1 MNKKRLSVVMAGAM
15 LASSVAPVLAAEKV
29 EMSASNVGL
38 LVDEI
43 SRKIQAAPVFADLT
57 RDDIDP
63 TLKGRSI
70 YGIQIGSKAD
80 VKITKGDT
88 LKETQDAVRT
98 ALGTLN
104 AGDVVKLINYGS
116 TEVVEGNN
124 KILVSKEKRVKYT
137 EAELKETGNGSVYK
151 ELAKQE
157 FGTATGTNFKE
168 LVKDYK
174 YVDGEGFVIT
184 FNDGFTFYGP
194 EKKLVLTTD
203 SPILDFSGFYG
214 QADKKDAKDFTTK
227 PTVSTFFGFKDGNPA
242 DYRDIADVVEKE
254 YTIKSGG
261 EAFEL
266 SDLYDGLMLTEKG
279 QSLLNDAKDAL
290 AIVKKANK
298 ESVVKVSDLNNAK
311 TDLGASSNIKDLT
324 KDAYGVYRVKLEIAD
339 ASKVEDSTQPKATD
353 YREYTITSKDRVALE
368 RVLVWFNNISADV
381 DKLAGED
388 RYETA
393 VRIAKEVANL
403 KGLKT
408 NEDGEKVFNIVL
420 VNGDSLVD
428 GLSAAPL
435 AAKLAN
441 EKSPSTPGNAP
452 ILLTEKNSLPK
463 ATKDYLMEL
472 IDKKANQNITVSI
485 VGGDGVVSSSV
496 VKELKN
502 MNLKVKRYGGAD
514 RQATSMAVAEVVG
527 FDNGAFVVGATG
539 EADAMSVA
547 GVAASEVAPIVV
559 SGFEGLSEYTVQEL
573 DGKTVKVIG
582 GEGAVSAEDFKSIK
596 EVTNKVE
603 RISGE
608 DRKATNAAVIN
619 KFYTVKLDNDT
630 KSVIVAKDDV
640 LIDALTASNL
650 SVVHNSPIVLA
661 TNSLTSD
668 QLNAVVKNAATSNQ
682 VKKVYQVGHGVDPLK
697 VVKVIAES
705 LGLA

>member
-214 QADKKDAKDFTTK
+214 KADKNDAKDFTTK
-227 PTVSTFFGFKDGNPA
+227 PTASTFFGFKDGNPTA
-242 DYRDIADVVEKE
+242 YRDIADVVEKE

-403 KGLKT
+403 NSLKT
-408 NEDGEKVFNIVL
+408 NHNANKVFNIVL

-435 AAKLAN
+435 AAKLAKDN
-441 EKSPSTPGNAP
+441 QQGNAP
-452 ILLTEKNSLPK
+452 ILLTEENSLPK

-547 GVAASEVAPIVV
+547 GVAASKVAPIVV

-582 GEGAVSAEDFKSIK
+582 GEGAVSAEDFKAIK

-619 KFYTVKLDNDT
+619 KFYTEKLDNDT

-668 QLNAVVKNAATSNQ
+668 HLNAVVKNAVNSNQ

>member
-43 SRKIQAAPVFADLT
+43 SRKIQAAPVFATGTRTDL
-57 RDDIDP
+57 DS
-63 TLKGRSI
+63 TLEGKSI
-70 YGIQIGSKAD
+70 YGIQVGSKAD

-88 LKETQDAVRT
+88 LKETQDAVKT

-151 ELAKQE
+151 ELAALE
-157 FGTATGTNFKE
+157 FGANATNFKK

-174 YVDGEGFVIT
+174 YVEGEGFVIT

-194 EKKLVLTTD
+194 EKKLVLTTN
-203 SPILDFSGFYG
+203 SPILDFSEFYG
-214 QADKKDAKDFTTK
+214 QADKKDAKDFTND
-227 PTVSTFFGFKDGNPA
+227 PTGIFFGFKDGNPA

-254 YTIKSGG
+254 FTIKSGG

-279 QSLLNDAKDAL
+279 QLLLNDAKDAL
-290 AIVKKANK
+290 AIVKKANIGN
-298 ESVVKVSDLNNAK
+298 VVKITDLNDANGANGDIGNTIAK
-311 TDLGASSNIKDLT
+311 NLD

-339 ASKVEDSTQPKATD
+339 PTKTEAPNTIGAYK
-353 YREYTITSKDRVALE
+353 EYTIASKDRVALE
-368 RVLVWFNNISADV
+368 RVLTWFNNVSADV

-403 KGLKT
+403 NSLKT
-408 NEDGEKVFNIVL
+408 NHNTNKVFNIVL

-435 AAKLAN
+435 AAKLAKDN
-441 EKSPSTPGNAP
+441 QQGNAP
-452 ILLTEKNSLPK
+452 ILLTEENSLPK
-463 ATKDYLMEL
+463 ATKDYLMSL
-472 IDKKANQNITVSI
+472 IDNKANKNVTVSI
-485 VGGDGVVSSSV
+485 VGGDGVVSNSV
-496 VKELKN
+496 VKELKS

-582 GEGAVSAEDFKSIK
+582 GEGAVSAEDFKAIK

-619 KFYTVKLDNDT
+619 KFYTALGNST
-630 KSVIVAKDDV
+630 ESVIVAKDDV

-661 TNSLTSD
+661 TNSLTND
-668 QLNAVVKNAATSNQ
+668 QLNAVVKNATNAQN

>member
-15 LASSVAPVLAAEKV
+15 LASSVAPVLAADAAKSEI
-29 EMSASNVGL
+29 SASNIGL

-43 SRKIQAAPVFADLT
+43 SRKIQAAPVFTNTSDTTKVENDVKGKSVYAIQVGD
-57 RDDIDP
+57 
-63 TLKGRSI
+63 TLKYIS
-70 YGIQIGSKAD
+70 
-80 VKITKGDT
+80 KGDT
-88 LKETQDAVRT
+88 LKLTQDNVKT
-98 ALGTLN
+98 ALGSLTV
-104 AGDVVKLINYGS
+104 GTVVKLVNLGYAEEKNGTNSLI
-116 TEVVEGNN
+116 
-124 KILVSKEKRVKYT
+124 VSMESKTTYT
-137 EAELKETGNGSVYK
+137 ENELKGNG
-151 ELAKQE
+151 A
-157 FGTATGTNFKE
+157 GTLYRTIHDLATGANKAGFTSI
-168 LVKDYK
+168 VKDYE
-174 YVDGEGFVIT
+174 YVEGTGFVIT
-184 FNDGFTFYGP
+184 LKDAVTFYGP
-194 EKKLVLTTD
+194 EKKLVLTTE
-203 SPILDFSGFYG
+203 SNRLDFTHYYAAADKQNSTAFSTTAVTTPATNFYG
-214 QADKKDAKDFTTK
+214 F
-227 PTVSTFFGFKDGNPA
+227 VDGAAANISIPN
-242 DYRDIADVVEKE
+242 VVEKE
-254 YTIKSGG
+254 FTIKSGG
-261 EAFEL
+261 DTFEL

-279 QSLLNDAKDAL
+279 QSLLNDAKDTL
-290 AIVKKANK
+290 SIVKKANK
-298 ESVVKVSDLNNAK
+298 DHIVEVCDANGAN
-311 TDLGASSNIKDLT
+311 TDLGTSISLT
-324 KDAYGVYRVKLEIAD
+324 KDAYGVYRATLKIAD
-339 ASKVEDSTQPKATD
+339 VSKAEDSTKPT
-353 YREYTITSKDRVALE
+353 EYKTYTVTSKDRVALE
-368 RVLVWFNNISADV
+368 RVLTWFNNISADV

-393 VRIAKEVANL
+393 VRIAKEVASLNT
-403 KGLKT
+403 LKT
-408 NEDGEKVFNIVL
+408 NHSTNKVFNIVL

-441 EKSPSTPGNAP
+441 DDKQGNAP

-463 ATKDYLMEL
+463 ATKDYLMSL
-472 IDKKANQNITVSI
+472 IDNKANKNVTVSI
-485 VGGDGVVSSSV
+485 VGGDGVVSNSV
-496 VKELKN
+496 VKELKS

-582 GEGAVSAEDFKSIK
+582 GEGAVSAEDFKAIK

-619 KFYTVKLDNDT
+619 KFYTALGNST
-630 KSVIVAKDDV
+630 ESVIVAKDDV

-661 TNSLTSD
+661 TNSLTND
-668 QLNAVVKNAATSNQ
+668 QLNAVVKNATNAQN